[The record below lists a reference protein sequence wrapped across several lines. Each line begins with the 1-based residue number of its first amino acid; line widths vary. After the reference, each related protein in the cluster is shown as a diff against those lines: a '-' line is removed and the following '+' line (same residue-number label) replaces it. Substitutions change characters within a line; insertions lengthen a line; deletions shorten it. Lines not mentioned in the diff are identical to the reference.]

1 MSDAF
6 GFPQSYDPQA
16 LAEHMREQF
25 GWSNQDLLKASENL
39 MSAALAGLRQN
50 ASSPAGL
57 ESLMAMMPGP
67 GGAWALSRP
76 DAFAGE
82 PLALFFGPADVQAR
96 IIEQITNATG
106 LGRQGVETM
115 MPVVATLTLGNLA
128 RQFTAGPMR
137 DMLDAFL
144 AGYARGRPKP
154 APKPEDYL
162 APYAEAM
169 QSFWDGYMRAFMPA
183 PPQEEPAEPEQGEP
197 EAENSQTEDAPPQEA
212 APEAPS
218 DENIAEA
225 WLDLG
230 RNIQETQIK
239 AFERLFDKSAN
250 QTDT

>member
-16 LAEHMREQF
+16 IAEHMRKQF
-25 GWSNQDLLKASENL
+25 GWSDQDFLKASESL
-39 MSAALAGLRQN
+39 MSAAFAGLRRN
-50 ASSPAGL
+50 ASSPDGL
-57 ESLMAMMPGP
+57 QSLVAMMPGP
-67 GGAWALSRP
+67 GAAWGAPRP
-76 DAFAGE
+76 EGFFGE

-96 IIEQITNATG
+96 IIEQVTNATG
-106 LGRQGVETM
+106 LGRHGVETM

-128 RQFTAGPMR
+128 RQFTAGPAR

-154 APKPEDYL
+154 APKPEDFL
-162 APYAEAM
+162 APYTEAM

-183 PPQEEPAEPEQGEP
+183 PPQEEEPAPEQAEPEAPGPETGE
-197 EAENSQTEDAPPQEA
+197 TPPHEA

-239 AFERLFDKSAN
+239 AFERLFDKPSR
-250 QTDT
+250 QSET

>member
-6 GFPQSYDPQA
+6 GFPKSYDPQV
-16 LAEHMREQF
+16 LAAHMRKQF
-25 GWSNQDLLKASENL
+25 GWSDEDFLKASENL
-39 MSAALAGLRQN
+39 MSAALAGLRHN
-50 ASSPAGL
+50 ASSPAGMQ
-57 ESLMAMMPGP
+57 SLMAMIPGP
-67 GGAWALSRP
+67 AAAWSAPRP
-76 DAFAGE
+76 DGLVGE

-96 IIEQITNATG
+96 IIEQVTKATG

-128 RQFTAGPMR
+128 RQFMAGPAR

-154 APKPEDYL
+154 APKPEDFM

-169 QSFWDGYMRAFMPA
+169 QSFWDGYMRAFIPA
-183 PPQEEPAEPEQGEP
+183 PQEEGAEPEQGEP
-197 EAENSQTEDAPPQEA
+197 EAENRETEEA
-212 APEAPS
+212 APQEPAPEEVS
-218 DENIAEA
+218 DDNIAEA

-239 AFERLFDKSAN
+239 AFERLFEKSPK
-250 QTDT
+250 QSGT